1 MGETARRQAYRETLK
16 ILMTMVSTVHWCGPP
31 MMSDL
36 YLVNQVLPLRWH
48 SHPLL
53 LYLVNQ
59 ILPLRWHSHPLL
71 PCSRAAPEHHSQT
84 IPKLRGK
91 DLLDLIMQN
100 GTNPLPHGQRF
111 SYGACHVLA
120 RRTNGWRAPERAART
135 FSGRPQS
142 NHSQNETIPK
152 LQKGLGL

>member
-16 ILMTMVSTVHWCGPP
+16 ILMTMVPTVHWCGPP

-91 DLLDLIMQN
+91 DLLDLVMQHHR
-100 GTNPLPHGQRF
+100 TKPRMPLSF
-111 SYGACHVLA
+111 SDRCNDGDEQTATITSCCRWCHSHFKQV
-120 RRTNGWRAPERAART
+120 
-135 FSGRPQS
+135 
-142 NHSQNETIPK
+142 
-152 LQKGLGL
+152 